1 MFVIFFSKAHNP
13 RLREKHK
20 HIPIVGQSTK
30 FLSSTSQN
38 CQSHQKHQKSE
49 KLSQSTEPKKTK
61 VDGIL
66 NGTLE
71 QKKDS
76 RGEVRKSE

>member
-20 HIPIVGQSTK
+20 HIPTVGQSTK

-38 CQSHQKHQKSE
+38 CQNHQKHQKSE

-61 VDGIL
+61 
-66 NGTLE
+66 
-71 QKKDS
+71 S
-76 RGEVRKSE
+76 RVVSSMKLWNRKRTVEEK